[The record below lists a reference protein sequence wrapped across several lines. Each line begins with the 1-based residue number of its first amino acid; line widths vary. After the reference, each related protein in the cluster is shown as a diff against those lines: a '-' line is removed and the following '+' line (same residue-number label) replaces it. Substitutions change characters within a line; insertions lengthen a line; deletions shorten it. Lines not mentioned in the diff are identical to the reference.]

1 MGQAKEGTEVGGRS
15 QSLVSKAV
23 RGAFWMVLS
32 GSGARV
38 LGILGTLAITRF
50 LNPEQYG
57 EVSLAAL
64 IIVIANTLTNGGLS
78 QYIATRPKA
87 GADVMF
93 HATLY
98 FMVFG
103 AVGVAVTLL
112 FGQQLGGW
120 LHAPG
125 IVKYLPGLALAS
137 MLDRVAMIQDRI
149 QLRALRFRSVGVQ
162 RSLGELVYS
171 GVSVGLAAFAGG
183 TPYGGANALVWA
195 SLARGVLRVITL
207 SATTPRREW
216 LTPVKLDW
224 GITREMFAFGLPMA
238 IVTIASIGSQK
249 FDNLVFQYHFGL
261 AWLTFYN
268 LAYNFADM
276 PAALIGDQIGDVLVP
291 SFAHM
296 QDPERRKKA
305 LLLSMRMLLL
315 IVTPLAIGLALI
327 APTLSKLAFDRRYQ
341 EGIIKILQLLAMF
354 SMART
359 VTWVANSYL
368 QVRNRPQVIMMLEMG
383 RMISIIVFMNAFIM
397 IGMMKGRGHA
407 VRWACAAVVL
417 VFTLSAIA
425 YTWAVK
431 KLDGVSLR
439 AQLAPVF
446 PPLLACVP
454 MVIAVIAARRTFTSM
469 HMFILDRP
477 VTGIGDQIR
486 IFMPRLIIEITL
498 GAIVFVPSALLL
510 APRTSRELVGLLRNA
525 VTKRKRGGGEPHD
538 APPESEASP
547 AASKP

>member
-1 MGQAKEGTEVGGRS
+1 MADAKEGMDGSGRS
-15 QSLVSKAV
+15 ASLVGKAV

-32 GSGARV
+32 GSGARII
-38 LGILGTLAITRF
+38 GILGTLAITRY

-64 IIVIANTLTNGGLS
+64 IIIIANTMTNGGLS
-78 QYIATRPKA
+78 QYIASRPKA

-93 HATLY
+93 HATFFFL
-98 FMVFG
+98 VFG
-103 AVGVAVTLL
+103 VVGIVATLL
-112 FGQQLGGW
+112 FGQQLGAA

-149 QLRALRFRSVGVQ
+149 QLRSLRFRSVGIQ
-162 RSLGELVYS
+162 RSMGELVYS
-171 GVSVGLAAFAGG
+171 SVSVGLAAFAAG

-195 SLARGVLRVITL
+195 SLARGALRVFTL
-207 SATTPRREW
+207 SMTTPRRDW
-216 LTPVKLDW
+216 LSPCKLDW
-224 GITREMFAFGLPMA
+224 KITREMFSFGIPMA

-276 PAALIGDQIGDVLVP
+276 PSALIGDQIGDVLVP

-296 QDPERRKKA
+296 HDDDGRRRA
-305 LLLSMRMLLL
+305 LLLSMRMMVL
-315 IVTPLAIGLALI
+315 IVTPLAIGLALV

-359 VTWVANSYL
+359 ITWVATSYL
-368 QVRNRPQVIMMLEMG
+368 QVRNRPRVIMVLEIG
-383 RMISIIVFMNAFIM
+383 RMLGIIVLMNAFIL
-397 IGMMKGRGHA
+397 IGMATQGKGHA
-407 VRWACAAVVL
+407 VRWACASVVL
-417 VFTLSAIA
+417 VFTASAVSYMIA
-425 YTWAVK
+425 IR

-439 AQLAPVF
+439 EQIAPLL
-446 PPLLACVP
+446 PPLLACAP
-454 MVIAVIAARRTFTSM
+454 MVLAVIAMRRLFTYM
-469 HMFILDRP
+469 HMFIVQQPAL
-477 VTGIGDQIR
+477 TIGAQIR
-486 IFMPRLIIEITL
+486 LFMPRLILEIVL

-510 APRTSRELVGLLRNA
+510 APRSSRELVGLVRDA
-525 VTKRKRGGGEPHD
+525 VRRRRGAAVEAPDGEPT
-538 APPESEASP
+538 
-547 AASKP
+547 AAAAGEP